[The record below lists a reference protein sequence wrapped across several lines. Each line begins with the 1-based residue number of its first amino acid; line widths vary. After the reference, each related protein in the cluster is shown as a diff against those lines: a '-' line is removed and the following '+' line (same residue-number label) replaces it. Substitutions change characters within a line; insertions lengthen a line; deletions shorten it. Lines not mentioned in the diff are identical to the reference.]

1 LGEKVTGN
9 SACHYPNFVEKIGG
23 TLVRFEVVDGFL
35 IPEPLSNRREKL
47 LPISKIQEYR
57 TPDLQPSFIFS
68 PELQD
73 HLQGR
78 KLLLEELPFSL
89 SLIHSHY
96 ENGYV
101 SFQKGIVKEKGRFQ
115 CNRCG
120 NADQHFF
127 ASFHCSRCGET
138 CTYCR
143 KCVMMGRV
151 SECTPLLVWHGPEI
165 EFQPPPVILNWQG
178 QLSSGQQQASD
189 AVVQAVQHPEEL
201 LVWAV
206 CGAGKTEVLF
216 HGIEKALSLRK
227 RVCITTPRTDVVLEL
242 APRLK
247 QAFPNIEISA
257 LYGGSEDRG
266 KLTPLTISTT
276 HQLLRYYKAFDVM
289 IIDEVDAFPYTVD
302 ETLHYA
308 VRQAKKEGAPTI
320 YLTATPNRKWQ
331 KEVQQGKRKAV
342 IIPARYHGYPI
353 PVPVFEW
360 CGNWRKHVKNKR
372 LPRNV
377 LQWIKDRLHHK
388 KQAFLFVPHIQL
400 LQEITTILKTLD
412 KRIEGVHAED
422 PSRKE
427 KVERFRRGDIP
438 LLVTTTILERGVTVP
453 NIDVAVLGAEDRIFT
468 ESALVQISGRVGRS
482 ASYPSGDIVF
492 FHYGKT
498 KEMLAAKCHIEMMNL
513 KAKRS
518 GLIKL

>member
-1 LGEKVTGN
+1 
-9 SACHYPNFVEKIGG
+9 
-23 TLVRFEVVDGFL
+23 VRFEVADGYL

-47 LPISKIQEYR
+47 LPISKIKEYR
-57 TPDLQPSFIFS
+57 TPDLQSSFNYS
-68 PELQD
+68 PDLQE

-78 KLLLEELPFSL
+78 KLLLEELSFSL

-96 ENGYV
+96 ENGYL
-101 SFQKGIVKEKGRFQ
+101 SYQKGIIKQKGRYQ
-115 CNRCG
+115 CSRCG

-127 ASFHCSRCGET
+127 ASFQCARCGEL

-143 KCVMMGRV
+143 KCVVMGRV
-151 SECTPLLVWHGPEI
+151 SECTPLLVWHGPET
-165 EFQPPPVILNWQG
+165 EFQPSSVMLQWQG

-216 HGIEKALSLRK
+216 HGIETALSLRK
-227 RVCITTPRTDVVLEL
+227 RVCIATPRTDVVLEL

-247 QAFPNIEISA
+247 HAFPNIDISA

-276 HQLLRYYKAFDVM
+276 HQLLRYYQAFDVM

-308 VRQAKKEGAPTI
+308 VSQAKKEGAATI

-353 PVPVFEW
+353 PVPAFEW
-360 CGNWRKHVKNKR
+360 CGNWRKYVKKNR

-377 LQWIKDRLHHK
+377 LQWIKDRLYRK
-388 KQAFLFVPHIQL
+388 KHAFLFVPHIQL
-400 LQEITTILKTLD
+400 LQDITTILKTLD
-412 KRIEGVHAED
+412 NRIEGVYAED
-422 PSRKE
+422 PARKE

-482 ASYPSGDIVF
+482 ASYPTGNIVF

-498 KEMLAAKCHIEMMNL
+498 KEMLAAKRHIEMMNL
-513 KAKRS
+513 KAKNS
-518 GLIKL
+518 GLLKV